1 MRLIFIRHAEPDYDI
16 DGLTPKGEREAGFLS
31 ERVATWKVDHFYSSP
46 LGRAKATAA
55 PSLQKLSQKASICE
69 WLKEFYYPVTD
80 PLTGRFGV
88 PWDLMPEYF
97 TKEPLFYD
105 KDNWFRAPLYRTN
118 PEIETGWRDVCNGLD
133 RLLAGYGY
141 SRDGACYKVTSTAD
155 DPETGEPN
163 LVFFCHLGVT
173 CVMLA
178 HLIGVSPVMLWQGT
192 YLAPSSITI
201 VNAEKQM
208 HDIAYFRIQALG
220 NTAHLMA
227 HDEPVSGY
235 GAFSPVFH
243 G

>member
-55 PSLQKLSQKASICE
+55 PSLQKLSQKAAVCE

-163 LVFFCHLGVT
+163 LVFFCHLGIT
-173 CVMLA
+173 CVLMS
-178 HLIGVSPVMLWQGT
+178 HLMGLSPVMLWQNI
-192 YLAPSSITI
+192 YIAPTGVTVLGSEERCSSI
-201 VNAEKQM
+201 AS
-208 HDIAYFRIQALG
+208 FRAQVIG
-220 NTAHLMA
+220 DTSHLRFA
-227 HDEPVSGY
+227 GEPASASGY
-235 GAFSPVFH
+235 FTDTFNG
-243 G
+243 